1 MQTHIKELLER
12 FYVAQEIRSLSA
24 MTIETYQ
31 QALTEFFNYCEENE
45 IDLQDIEQS
54 DLRSYIGVRVQQHG
68 NSIDTVRKKMNAVRQ
83 FMKWAVLNKLLEFD
97 PTDDVKIKR
106 TARPLPG
113 MLDIETINR
122 IMDQPAPVDER
133 EKLLWVRDKAIL
145 ELMYSSGLRIAE
157 LQGLRISDVDH
168 SRLLVRVIGK
178 GDKTRVIPMGTKAR
192 DAILA
197 WLQVYGVF
205 KGVLHP
211 HSPMFLSRYGRRL
224 SIRQIRYRVVFQAER
239 AGIEEHLHPHLL
251 RHCFASHMLSNSRD
265 LRAVQEMLGHTNI
278 STTMIYTH
286 LDFDNLASVYDQA
299 HPRASKK
306 K

>member
-31 QALTEFFNYCEENE
+31 QALTEFFDYCEENE
-45 IDLQDIEQS
+45 IELQDIEQS

-68 NSIDTVRKKMNAVRQ
+68 NSIDTVRKKVNAVRQ
-83 FMKWAVLNKLLEFD
+83 FMKWAVFNKLLEFD

-168 SRLLVRVIGK
+168 SRLLVRVTGK

-239 AGIEEHLHPHLL
+239 AGIAEHLHPHLL

-265 LRAVQEMLGHTNI
+265 LRAVQEMLGHANI
-278 STTMIYTH
+278 STTVIYTH

-299 HPRASKK
+299 HPRASQKK
-306 K
+306 